1 TFLSDI
7 DKEQSGLKIPVW
19 QNELYFQYHRG
30 VFTTQ
35 AETKKRIRQTEEILL
50 DAEKFASIAQLFGRS
65 YPHEEFTSA
74 WKALL
79 FHQFHDIM
87 PGSGIAVNYLDAR
100 RDLAV
105 AENTGN
111 SIQSHSVHEISAHIN
126 TQQTGTPIVVY
137 NSMSWPRTEVVEA
150 EAQLPAPAS

>member
-1 TFLSDI
+1 
-7 DKEQSGLKIPVW
+7 
-19 QNELYFQYHRG
+19 
-30 VFTTQ
+30 
-35 AETKKRIRQTEEILL
+35 
-50 DAEKFASIAQLFGRS
+50 FASIAQLFGRS

-79 FHQFHDIM
+79 FDQFHDIM

-150 EAQLPAPAS
+150 EAQLPAPASEIEVVDAAGKIVPSQILHNEGATHRITLLMQATVPPLGYATFFVRP